1 MKEKHSGGAAMSMSS
16 FQTGTGLID
25 EYTLNIKDAVFA
37 YDSRVQDGEVP
48 ILQLVGV
55 NSETG
60 NAEDSIWLK
69 VGKNWEITDGGKSI
83 AYTGTGKAMVNRQSQ
98 YGKFIDAFL
107 AVDSANEII
116 EARGMDAFVA
126 ESWVGLALHVE
137 RVVKRIKINGQD
149 VDMTEW
155 VIHDVT
161 GMNIPDAKPE
171 TDPDEAIP
179 ADTVAVLKSLA
190 AANTTFEAFIDA
202 AYEQVPSLVDSA
214 YEDYVTDADGFYAKH
229 KG

>member
-1 MKEKHSGGAAMSMSS
+1 MTINT
-16 FQTGTGLID
+16 FQTGSGLID
-25 EYTLNIKDAVFA
+25 EYTLTIKDAVFA

-83 AYTGTGKAMVNRQSQ
+83 SYTGTGKAMVNRQSQ

-107 AVDSANEII
+107 AVPEANEII

-126 ESWVGLALHVE
+126 ASWEGLALHVE
-137 RVVKRIKINGQD
+137 RVVKRIQINGQD

-155 VIHDVT
+155 VIHEVA

-171 TDPDEAIP
+171 TDPDDAVP
-179 ADTVAVLKSLA
+179 ADSLAVLKSLA

>member
-1 MKEKHSGGAAMSMSS
+1 MSMSS

-69 VGKNWEITDGGKSI
+69 VGKNWEITDGGKAI

-98 YGKFIDAFL
+98 YGKWIDAFL
-107 AVDSANEII
+107 AVPEANDII
-116 EARGMDAFVA
+116 EARGMDAFRA

-155 VIHDVT
+155 VIHEVA
-161 GMNIPDAKPE
+161 GMNIPDTK
-171 TDPDEAIP
+171 TDVDPDEVVP
-179 ADTVAVLKSLA
+179 ADSLAVLKSLA
-190 AANTTFEAFIDA
+190 AANGTFEAFIDA
-202 AYEQVPSLVDSA
+202 AYEQVPSLVDSP

>member
-1 MKEKHSGGAAMSMSS
+1 MNT
-16 FQTGTGLID
+16 FQTGSGLID

-69 VGKNWEITDGGKSI
+69 VGKNWEITDGGKAIS
-83 AYTGTGKAMVNRQSQ
+83 YTGTGKAMVNRQSQ
-98 YGKFIDAFL
+98 YGKFIDAFIS
-107 AVDSANEII
+107 VDGANDII
-116 EARGMDAFVA
+116 NERGMDAFVA
-126 ESWVGLALHVE
+126 ASWEGLNLHVE
-137 RVVKRIKINGQD
+137 RVVKRIQINGND

-155 VIHDVT
+155 VIHEIKTDGTT
-161 GMNIPDAKPE
+161 GKTEGP
-171 TDPDEAIP
+171 DPDEIIP
-179 ADTVAVLKSLA
+179 ADERATLKGLA
-190 AANTTFEAFIDA
+190 ATMTFEEFVDA
-202 AYEQVPSLVDSA
+202 AYENIPTLLNAAWESYA
-214 YEDYVTDADGFYAKH
+214 TDENGFYARH

>member
-1 MKEKHSGGAAMSMSS
+1 MSMNT

-60 NAEDSIWLK
+60 NAEDNIWLK
-69 VGKNWEITDGGKSI
+69 VGKNWEITDGGKAI
-83 AYTGTGKAMVNRQSQ
+83 TYTGTGKAMVNRQSQ

-107 AVDSANEII
+107 SVDSAADII

-137 RVVKRIKINGQD
+137 RVVKRIQINGTD

-155 VIHDVT
+155 VIHEIT
-161 GMNIPDAKPE
+161 GMNIPDTKPE

-179 ADTVAVLKSLA
+179 ADVLTVLKSLA

-202 AYEQVPSLVDSA
+202 AYEEIPSLVDSA
-214 YEDYVTDADGFYAKH
+214 FEDYVTDADGFYAKN

>member
-1 MKEKHSGGAAMSMSS
+1 MSINT
-16 FQTGTGLID
+16 FQTGSGLID
-25 EYTLNIKDAVFA
+25 EYTLTIKDAVFA

-69 VGKNWEITDGGKSI
+69 VGKNWDITDGGKTI
-83 AYTGTGKAMVNRQSQ
+83 TYTGTGKAQVNRQSQ

-107 AVDSANEII
+107 AVPEANDII
-116 EARGMDAFVA
+116 EARGMDAFA
-126 ESWVGLALHVE
+126 AASWEGLALHVE
-137 RVVKRIKINGQD
+137 RVVKRIQINGTD

-155 VIHDVT
+155 VIHEVA
-161 GMNIPDAKPE
+161 GMNIPDKAEGP
-171 TDPDEAIP
+171 DPDEVVPSAEREI
-179 ADTVAVLKSLA
+179 LKGLA
-190 AANTTFEAFIDA
+190 STMTFEEFVDA
-202 AYEQVPSLVDSA
+202 AYENVPTLVDSA
-214 YEDYVTDADGFYAKH
+214 WESYVTDENGFYAKH

>member
-1 MKEKHSGGAAMSMSS
+1 MSINT
-16 FQTGTGLID
+16 FQTGSGLID
-25 EYTLNIKDAVFA
+25 EYTLKIKDAVFA

-69 VGKNWEITDGGKSI
+69 VGKNWEITDGGKAI

-107 AVDSANEII
+107 AVDGADKVITD
-116 EARGMDAFVA
+116 RGMDAFVA
-126 ESWVGLALHVE
+126 TSWEGLDLHVE

-155 VIHDVT
+155 VIHDITVDGT
-161 GMNIPDAKPE
+161 PAKTEGP
-171 TDPDEAIP
+171 DPDEIIP
-179 ADTVAVLKSLA
+179 AEHLA
-190 AANTTFEAFIDA
+190 TFTKIAASSTTFEEFVDA
-202 AYEQVPSLVDSA
+202 AYETVTEMVNAS
-214 YEDYVTDADGFYAKH
+214 YENYVTDPAGFYARH

>member
-1 MKEKHSGGAAMSMSS
+1 
-16 FQTGTGLID
+16 
-25 EYTLNIKDAVFA
+25 
-37 YDSRVQDGEVP
+37 
-48 ILQLVGV
+48 
-55 NSETG
+55 
-60 NAEDSIWLK
+60 
-69 VGKNWEITDGGKSI
+69 
-83 AYTGTGKAMVNRQSQ
+83 MVNRQSQ

-107 AVDSANEII
+107 AVPEANDII

-137 RVVKRIKINGQD
+137 RVVKRIQINGQD

-155 VIHDVT
+155 IIHEVA

-179 ADTVAVLKSLA
+179 ADVVTALKSLA